1 MAPSR
6 TMTRTERSGSA
17 QMVVYSTTRNWRPR
31 QRRHVCYCVTSSSSL
46 ITVPL
51 LPTPRKIHRVSLMT
65 SPEPLT
71 VMGWL
76 SASRTLKCYIH
87 LAHAHPQQSC
97 RHHRQWSAEGCRQVL
112 LPWWD
117 HLTDAK
123 IDDEIVARIG
133 KGSASF
139 GRLQHRL

>member
-6 TMTRTERSGSA
+6 TMTRMERSGSA
-17 QMVVYSTTRNWRPR
+17 QMVMYSTTRNWRPR
-31 QRRHVCYCVTSSSSL
+31 QRRHVCYCVTSSSL

-51 LPTPRKIHRVSLMT
+51 LPTPRKIHIVSLMT

-76 SASRTLKCYIH
+76 SASRRLKCHIH
-87 LAHAHPQQSC
+87 LAHARPQKSC

-123 IDDEIVARIG
+123 IDDEIVARIS

-139 GRLQHRL
+139 GRIQHRL